1 MPMYDLLEY
10 RNNCVKTSASL
21 WRYYWDEPDDNIA
34 NSKSLKFKSRITDNF
49 KRYCKGKK

>member
-49 KRYCKGKK
+49 KRYCKRKK